1 MITNVRI
8 LRQFSTVL
16 PVTFSIL
23 NCDPKDVLFFDI
35 ETTGLSPKTSRVF
48 LIGLISFQPDIK
60 EWQLIQ
66 FLLEHNCEEEESQLL
81 KTFSAFVENKSQLI
95 HFNGN
100 SFDIPYLISRYEK
113 HQLSNPFS
121 KKDSLDLYR
130 EFAYACFFQANA
142 QSYPKIF
149 RGIDW
154 LSQKRSFIRKR
165 NDKNLS

>member
-100 SFDIPYLISRYEK
+100 SLIFLTSFLAMKSISFPILFQRRILLIYIENFCVCLLFSSKCPIIP
-113 HQLSNPFS
+113 
-121 KKDSLDLYR
+121 
-130 EFAYACFFQANA
+130 
-142 QSYPKIF
+142 
-149 RGIDW
+149 
-154 LSQKRSFIRKR
+154 
-165 NDKNLS
+165 KNLSRN